1 MENLELCLL
10 LQILT
15 VVITQDLKMTKIW
28 TERKSERSWYDLKKK
43 KKFPCRLLSFR
54 FCPIPKIENS
64 EISEICLLLQILT
77 AVLIQHFVQLVVDTI
92 ALAFIA
98 FYLFMI
104 IKQRFCNC
112 NSKNFTWFLFFLI
125 YILGL
130 LVCNCNLALIRLYFS
145 CIELFLTKSK

>member
-1 MENLELCLL
+1 MS
-10 LQILT
+10 LT
-15 VVITQDLKMTKIW
+15 SNFDSSYNSRFKNDKDMNWAKIW
-28 TERKSERSWYDLKKK
+28 KVLIWFKKK

-130 LVCNCNLALIRLYFS
+130 LVCNCNLALIRLYIFMYRAIS
-145 CIELFLTKSK
+145 RQIKIKKI